1 MTNLYDYV
9 KKYGHLTFEE
19 LEFNDIDNLVFS
31 SLTYLDYRKTNIKE
45 NNYTIKEIGSYFLKT
60 NSYIKVARTG
70 IAQKR
75 AYKLLDLVFESKRY
89 KDIIMSDYVYLSSKE
104 MQFGVVTFNISKK
117 LKVISFEGTDELIS
131 GWKEDLFLASTFPIP
146 SHIEAIK
153 YIKKNIK
160 LFGPKVII
168 TGHSKGGNL
177 ALVAGMFTPFYK
189 KFKIKKVYNNDGP
202 GLRTK
207 EFNSLSYKITKKKY
221 IHIVPNYSMIGVL
234 LHNDEYKVVSSH
246 SKGILAHDL
255 YYWETSETNFKT
267 CELSQRSKNIEKN
280 LMSFINS
287 HTDKQLLTS
296 TNKLFKILED
306 ENISDTIK
314 LAKVTSLIKISHK
327 FVRLD
332 KDTKELI
339 LELIFYTYNL
349 QREK

>member
-9 KKYGHLTFEE
+9 NKYGQFTFEE
-19 LEFNDIDNLVFS
+19 LEFNDIDNIVFS
-31 SLTYLDYRKTNIKE
+31 SLTYLDYSKTRINE
-45 NNYTIKEIGSYFLKT
+45 NNHTINEIGRLFLNT
-60 NSYIKVARTG
+60 NPFIKVARTG

-75 AYKLLDLVFESKRY
+75 AYKLLELVFKTKRY
-89 KDIIMSDYVYLSSKE
+89 KDIIMSEYVYLSNKE

-153 YIKKNIK
+153 YIKENIK

-177 ALVAGMFTPFYK
+177 ALVASMFTPFYK

-202 GLRTK
+202 GLRK
-207 EFNSLSYKITKKKY
+207 HEFNSLSYKSIKKKY
-221 IHIVPNYSMIGVL
+221 IHIVPNHSMIGVL
-234 LHNDEYKVVSSH
+234 LHNDTYKVVASRK
-246 SKGILAHDL
+246 KGILAHDL
-255 YYWETSETNFKT
+255 YNWETFETNFKT

-280 LMSFINS
+280 LLSFISS
-287 HTDKQLLTS
+287 HSDEELLSS

-306 ENISDTIK
+306 ENISDTMK
-314 LAKVTSLIKISHK
+314 LTKVTSLIKVSHK
-327 FVRLD
+327 FIRLD

-339 LELIFYTYNL
+339 IELIFYTYNL